1 MSLRKIDE
9 NITVPNLADF
19 QAATKWESISCE
31 LLTPLH
37 GGGVVARESDKDLP
51 VRVTEIRGGLRFWWR
66 ILAQY
71 KFRLPENQIRET
83 EFALWGGIGEQAQ
96 ASLVFLRV
104 QVHNKLQ
111 IVPLNTYVKSMNDTL
126 GYALFTARRTQTG
139 LPEMKL
145 GEKGLKWTLQYAFDD
160 KITPNQ
166 KEQVLETLRWWATL
180 GGIGGRTRRGC
191 GVFLAQG
198 VSLVS
203 LAEME
208 AIGCKILNPKQESQ
222 DKILLAWSDAIDFW
236 KKKRESH
243 KSQFKNLLG
252 RNDEHSRHLATVFS
266 RPVCVDNG
274 QWRGMVIVLPNSS
287 ADVKK
292 ILGVT
297 A

>member
-1 MSLRKIDE
+1 MALRKIDE

-19 QAATKWESISCE
+19 QAAAPKWESISCE

-37 GGGVVARESDKDLP
+37 GGGVVARESDKNLP

-83 EFALWGGIGEQAQ
+83 EFALWGGIGEKAQ

-111 IVPLNTYVKSMNDTL
+111 IVPTKNYPKQS
-126 GYALFTARRTQTG
+126 YALFTAD
-139 LPEMKL
+139 LDPKMDL
-145 GEKGLKWTLQYAFDD
+145 GKEGLKWTLQYAFDK

-191 GVFLAQG
+191 GVFAAQG
-198 VSLVS
+198 LNLVS
-203 LAEME
+203 EQEMRDLGC
-208 AIGCKILNPKQESQ
+208 AILFSGSLKSQ
-222 DKILLAWSDAIDFW
+222 DKIQLAWSDAIVKW
-236 KKKRESH
+236 KEIRKSH
-243 KSQFKNLLG
+243 KSQFKKLLG
-252 RNDEHSRHLATVFS
+252 DDNEYSRHLATVSS
-266 RPVCVDNG
+266 RPVCVNG

>member
-1 MSLRKIDE
+1 MALRKIDE
-9 NITVPNLADF
+9 NIPIPNF
-19 QAATKWESISCE
+19 EKVQAAAPKWESISCE

-71 KFRLPENQIRET
+71 KFRLPENKIRET

-104 QVHNKLQ
+104 QVQNKLQ
-111 IVPLNTYVKSMNDTL
+111 IVPTKNYPKQS
-126 GYALFTARRTQTG
+126 YALFTAD
-139 LPEMKL
+139 LDPKMDL
-145 GEKGLKWTLQYAFDD
+145 GKEGLKWTLQYAFDD
-160 KITPNQ
+160 KITSNQ

-208 AIGCKILNPKQESQ
+208 AIGCKILNPKQGSQ

-252 RNDEHSRHLATVFS
+252 RKDEHSRHLATVFS

-287 ADVKK
+287 AEVKK
-292 ILGVT
+292 ILGVR